1 MVWSDSDEVNEQNEE
16 QKEPKED
23 INLTEFTEL
32 KQITQKMSTIKQ
44 EFQIKKNIVQRDP
57 EEEAN
62 LNRPF

>member
-16 QKEPKED
+16 QKEPNVE